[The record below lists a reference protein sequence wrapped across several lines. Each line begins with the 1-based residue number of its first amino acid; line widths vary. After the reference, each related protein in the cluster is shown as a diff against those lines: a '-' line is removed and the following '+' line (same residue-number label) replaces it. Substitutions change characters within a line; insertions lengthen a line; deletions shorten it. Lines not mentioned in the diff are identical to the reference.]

1 MGGSF
6 RRGVLPRVLLR
17 VAMVGACLGG
27 VGWIQRERSRRLL
40 STLRAGYLAG
50 HDTVKIAQ
58 VLSRDVLEF
67 LSSDLDRE
75 ELPRSL
81 NNLLLLLQR
90 REVLDALA
98 VVSKSAA
105 EGIIQNMPRDPE
117 HIQKVTSNP
126 AVERFAVVLVRTA
139 VKEAVR
145 TVIQKMDEQRL
156 NGFGGE
162 SVSKLSPETVGQWV
176 KNDAIRSL
184 IVEVVSSTILNSTR
198 AKKEVPASTVKHAP
212 GRSGKGMLRSSTF
225 TGQRMYTAAPSVAMY
240 EKKNSSDYGE
250 KILMTALQDREL
262 VRAIASE
269 SVRSYLTTKDELRNR
284 KALAQNKARGNS
296 LDMNGSPDNR
306 PPLLIKGGEDAEVAT
321 LSSDEELD
329 EPTDGP
335 STAWWLIKTLA
346 STAW

>member
-1 MGGSF
+1 M
-6 RRGVLPRVLLR
+6 
-17 VAMVGACLGG
+17 
-27 VGWIQRERSRRLL
+27 QRERIRRLL
-40 STLRAGYLAG
+40 SALRAGYSAG

-67 LSSDLDRE
+67 LSSDLDRG

-98 VVSKSAA
+98 VVAKAAA
-105 EGIIQNMPRDPE
+105 EGIIRNMPKDPE
-117 HIQKVTSNP
+117 HIQKITSNP

-145 TVIQKMDEQRL
+145 TVMQKVDEQRL
-156 NGFGGE
+156 KGSDGE
-162 SVSKLSPETVGQWV
+162 SVSKLSPESVGKWL

-184 IVEVVSSTILNSTR
+184 VVEVVSSTILSSTR
-198 AKKEVPASTVKHAP
+198 AKKEVPVNTVKYAP

-225 TGQRMYTAAPSVAMY
+225 TGQRMYSAAPSVAMY

-284 KALAQNKARGNS
+284 KSLAQNNARGNS
-296 LDMNGSPDNR
+296 LDRNGSPDNR
-306 PPLLIKGGEDAEVAT
+306 PPLLIKGGGEAETAT
-321 LSSDEELD
+321 LSSDEEID

-335 STAWWLIKTLA
+335 STAWWLVKTLA
-346 STAW
+346 STAWSYTFPKQGTAPH